1 MQYDVAIIGAGVVG
15 SMIARALSQYELNTV
30 VLERHAEPAEETSAA
45 NSGIVH
51 AGYDAKPGSW
61 KAKLKVRGNAM
72 MEELCREM
80 DVPFRRTGSL
90 VLAFDEADC
99 RELERLYA
107 YGQQNGVPGLKI
119 LSREE
124 VLRRET
130 AVSENVQ
137 AALYAET
144 AGIVC
149 PYELTQAALEV
160 ACTAGTE
167 FLREFQV
174 ASIVRYGAKYVIS
187 AVDGRTI
194 EAGMVVNAAGVFS
207 DRIAAMVGDNSFSI
221 RPRKGQYILF
231 EHTLGDY
238 VSSVIFQTPRNG
250 SKGVL
255 VAPTVDRNLFIG
267 PNADYVP
274 DPEDV
279 STTPAGLD
287 EIAACARKSVKNID
301 MKLAIT
307 NFAGL
312 RASSTTR
319 DFVLTNP
326 EPGFF
331 NAAGIESPGLS
342 ASPAIAEHIV
352 EMMRRAGLV
361 LKKKEGW
368 TGKRKPVARFR
379 EMGMEERQKKIAE
392 DPAYGKM
399 VCRCETVTEG
409 EIREAIRRP
418 AGARTVDGVK
428 RRTRAGMGRCQGGFC
443 SPRVMEILAQEL
455 GCGLDEITKFGGASR
470 VLLGKSR

>member
-15 SMIARALSQYELNTV
+15 SMIARALSGYELNV
-30 VLERHAEPAEETSAA
+30 AVLERHAEPAEETSAA

-61 KAKLKVRGNAM
+61 KAKLNVRGNAL
-72 MEELCREM
+72 MEDLCRDL

-90 VLAFDEADC
+90 VLAFDEADR
-99 RELERLYA
+99 RELDRLYD
-107 YGQQNGVPGLKI
+107 YGQQNGVPGLHI
-119 LSREE
+119 LEREE
-124 VLRRET
+124 VLRREPS
-130 AVSENVQ
+130 VSEAVQ

-144 AGIVC
+144 AGVVC

-160 ACTAGTE
+160 ACASGAE

-174 ASIVRYGAKYVIS
+174 QGIVRYGAKYVIT
-187 AVDGRTI
+187 AADGRTV
-194 EAGMVVNAAGVFS
+194 EAHMVVNAAGVFS

-231 EHTLGDY
+231 ERALGDY
-238 VSSVIFQTPRNG
+238 VKSVIFQTPRNG

-255 VAPTVDRNLFIG
+255 VAPTVDYNLFVG

-279 STTPAGLD
+279 STTPEGLD
-287 EIAACARKSVKNID
+287 EIASCARKSVGAID
-301 MKLAIT
+301 LRMAIT

-342 ASPAIAEHIV
+342 ASPAIAEHMV
-352 EMMRRAGLV
+352 EMLRRAGLV
-361 LKKKEGW
+361 LKKRAGW
-368 TGKRKPVARFR
+368 TGRRAPVARFR
-379 EMGMEERQKKIAE
+379 EMDLAARQEKIRE
-392 DPAYGKM
+392 DPSYGRM

-409 EIREAIRRP
+409 EIRAAIRRP
-418 AGARTVDGVK
+418 AGARTIDGVK

-443 SPRVMEILAQEL
+443 SPRVMEILAEEL
-455 GCGLDEITKFGGASR
+455 GCGLEEITKFGGDSR

>member
-61 KAKLKVRGNAM
+61 KAKLNVRGNAM

-124 VLRRET
+124 VLRREA

-174 ASIVRYGAKYVIS
+174 TSIVRYGAKYVIS
-187 AVDGRTI
+187 AADGRTI
-194 EAGMVVNAAGVFS
+194 EVGMVVNAAGVF
-207 DRIAAMVGDNSFSI
+207 F
-221 RPRKGQYILF
+221 
-231 EHTLGDY
+231 
-238 VSSVIFQTPRNG
+238 
-250 SKGVL
+250 
-255 VAPTVDRNLFIG
+255 
-267 PNADYVP
+267 
-274 DPEDV
+274 
-279 STTPAGLD
+279 
-287 EIAACARKSVKNID
+287 
-301 MKLAIT
+301 
-307 NFAGL
+307 
-312 RASSTTR
+312 
-319 DFVLTNP
+319 
-326 EPGFF
+326 
-331 NAAGIESPGLS
+331 
-342 ASPAIAEHIV
+342 
-352 EMMRRAGLV
+352 
-361 LKKKEGW
+361 
-368 TGKRKPVARFR
+368 
-379 EMGMEERQKKIAE
+379 
-392 DPAYGKM
+392 
-399 VCRCETVTEG
+399 
-409 EIREAIRRP
+409 
-418 AGARTVDGVK
+418 
-428 RRTRAGMGRCQGGFC
+428 
-443 SPRVMEILAQEL
+443 
-455 GCGLDEITKFGGASR
+455 
-470 VLLGKSR
+470 